1 MFFLMGWAV
10 NLLACEL
17 SFSLSFFV
25 YLNVYSSQSYNDY
38 MRDYHHNVGPPAPW
52 QTLVCL
58 RSYWSFYLLIAL
70 LFDHV
75 IGQCKMMWR
84 LSHQATYPSV
94 EQPPP
99 HHPPYYHH
107 SHPPPPP
114 HQAYHHHHHP
124 QMPPH
129 EAPPPRFRDKQ
140 RAPQHRAFTSSPVSS
155 IYLPSGQM
163 GHELS
168 SRIQGR

>member
-1 MFFLMGWAV
+1 MKRWESFIF
-10 NLLACEL
+10 NLLSAVFISYPDSDL
-17 SFSLSFFV
+17 LVF
-25 YLNVYSSQSYNDY
+25 QSYNDY

-52 QTLVCL
+52 QTLVGLCSSSSSGL
-58 RSYWSFYLLIAL
+58 A
-70 LFDHV
+70 V
-75 IGQCKMMWR
+75 IDAVINTRCR
-84 LSHQATYPSV
+84 TLHQATYPGV

-124 QMPPH
+124 PLPPH

-140 RAPQHRAFTSSPVSS
+140 RPPQHRAFASSPVSGS
-155 IYLPSGQM
+155 N
-163 GHELS
+163 
-168 SRIQGR
+168 RA